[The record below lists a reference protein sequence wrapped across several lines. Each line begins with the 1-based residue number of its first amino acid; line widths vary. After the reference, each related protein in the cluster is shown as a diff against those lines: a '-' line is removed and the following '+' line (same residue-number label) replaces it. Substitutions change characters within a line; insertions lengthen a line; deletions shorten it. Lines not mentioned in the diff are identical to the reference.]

1 MTRREGLH
9 LLGSASVSLVALPQ
23 TQTGP
28 VRVAIAGLVHGHAL
42 GFFRRFG
49 QRSDI
54 QIVAVS
60 EAKRD
65 VAERYANE
73 FKLDSSIVYRDIE
86 TALDR
91 AKPEA
96 VMAYSD
102 TFDHKAIVEACAKRG
117 VPVMMEKPLAVS
129 VEHARAMEKAA
140 KAGKIPVMVN
150 YETTWYPTTQ
160 RLWPLIR
167 EEKVAGTVRKL
178 VIRDGHGG
186 PKEIGVQPEFLA
198 WLTDPVRN
206 GAGAMFDFGCY
217 GANLATWLMDN
228 QRPIAVTALAQSNK
242 PHIYANVDDEATI
255 LLQYPGAQAVIQA
268 SWNWPYSRKDI
279 DVYGDTGYVLAPD
292 RTNLTIRS
300 GQKREEKITLPAL
313 TNEYKDEVSYL
324 VAVVRGQTKPS
335 GLSSLANN
343 MIVTDILSA
352 ARQSVKTGTTV
363 RLKTP

>member
-1 MTRREGLH
+1 M
-9 LLGSASVSLVALPQ
+9 AAQPQ
-23 TQTGP
+23 KPSEP

-60 EAKRD
+60 EAKQD

-73 FKLDSSIVYRDIE
+73 FNFDGSILFRDID
-86 TALDR
+86 TALER

-102 TFDHKAIVEACAKRG
+102 TFDHKAIVEACAKRR

-129 VEHARAMEKAA
+129 VEHARAIGKAA
-140 KAGKIPVMVN
+140 QAANIHVMVN

-160 RLWPLIR
+160 RLWPLVR
-167 EEKVAGTVRKL
+167 EEKVTGRIRKL
-178 VIRDGHGG
+178 IIRDGHGG

-217 GANLATWLMDN
+217 GANLATWLLN
-228 QRPIAVTALAQSNK
+228 NERPIAVTALAQSNK
-242 PHIYANVDDEATI
+242 PHIYAQVDDEATI
-255 LLQYPGAQAVIQA
+255 LLQYPGAQAIIQA

-279 DVYGDTGYVLAPD
+279 DIYGDTGYVLAPD
-292 RTNLTIRS
+292 RTSLVIRS
-300 GQKREEKITLPAL
+300 GQKREEKTSLPAL

-324 VAVVRGQTKPS
+324 VAVVRGQAKPS

-363 RLKTP
+363 RFQRA